1 MIKKVLLLF
10 VLLLVVAYLV
20 IALTVFNS
28 KPANQVCRRVELVIK
43 DSVNAGF
50 VTRDEV
56 VGLLQKKGL
65 YPIGKKMESIRTDL
79 VEKQLNKHPLIEDA
93 ECYKTSGDALCVE
106 VTQRLPVLRV
116 MSNKGENYYIDNKGR
131 IMLPAS
137 NCVAHLA
144 VVTGNVDTA
153 FATKDLYRFGMFL
166 QQDEF
171 WESQIEQINIT
182 SGKEV
187 ELVPRVGE
195 HIVFLGTM
203 DNFERKLAKL
213 KTFYE
218 KALNKVGWNKYSRIS
233 LEFNNQIICTKKE

>member
-1 MIKKVLLLF
+1 MIKKVLLLI
-10 VLLLVVAYLV
+10 VLLLIVAYLV
-20 IALTVFNS
+20 IALTAFNS
-28 KPANQVCRRVELVIK
+28 KPVDQVCRSIELVIK

-50 VTRDEV
+50 VTRNEV
-56 VGLLQKKGL
+56 VALLQKKKL

-79 VEKQLNKHPLIEDA
+79 LEEQLNKHPLIEEA
-93 ECYKTSGDALCVE
+93 ECYKTPGGTLCVE

-116 MSNKGENYYIDNKGR
+116 LGSKGENYYIDSKGKV
-131 IMLPAS
+131 MLPAA

-144 VVTGNVDTA
+144 VVTGHVDTA

-182 SGKEV
+182 LGKEI
-187 ELVPRVGE
+187 ELVPRVGD
-195 HIVFLGTM
+195 HLIFLGTI
-203 DNFERKLAKL
+203 DNFEQKLAKL
-213 KTFYE
+213 KVFYE